1 MKTTIEDLLLLL
13 ANYKGRIESTA
24 SLTVHDI
31 EQAKVSNRLF
41 VDEYSLGYVWSPDF
55 PKTDDEVEA
64 FEKWYPLESEMPE
77 ELNNIQPILD
87 KIDLINKSK
96 QN

>member
-24 SLTVHDI
+24 SLTVRDI
-31 EQAKVSNRLF
+31 EQAKASNRLF

-55 PKTDDEVEA
+55 PTADDEVED

-87 KIDLINKSK
+87 KIGLINKSK